1 MVGTPSRD
9 AILLALSDLRGAA
22 QNWANAHNR
31 LVNASVAIP
40 SVRISESEMGI
51 FNEMRNRYRDCPEFV
66 LARVTEGQT
75 ACREIAEVLAD
86 GHDTYLR
93 EEQANLHA
101 MKRLY

>member
-1 MVGTPSRD
+1 MVGTPSTD
-9 AILLALSDLRGAA
+9 AIQLALQDLRNAA
-22 QNWANAHNR
+22 QNWANADFR
-31 LVNASVAIP
+31 LFKAGSGIP

-51 FNEMRNRYRDCPEFV
+51 FNEMRNRYKDCPEFV
-66 LARVTEGQT
+66 LSRLTEGQT

-93 EEQANLHA
+93 EEQANVHA

>member
-1 MVGTPSRD
+1 MVGTPSKD
-9 AILLALSDLRGAA
+9 AILLALGDLRSSA
-22 QNWANAHNR
+22 QNWANAHYR
-31 LVNASVAIP
+31 LFNAGIAIP

-66 LARVTEGQT
+66 LARLTEGQT
-75 ACREIAEVLAD
+75 ACKEIAEVLSD

-93 EEQANLHA
+93 EEQASVHA